1 MGYKFSIYK
10 PLKGLKDVKAP
21 ISSDSFDVYKNK
33 YGKPLKLKQATFY
46 VASRTGVNVTGVSD
60 KENALFISDC
70 LGRQTSFKY
79 NIQNSMIELID
90 KDGKLGLLNAVKS
103 GKEVPPF
110 NWIPFTTDSLL
121 LGYILN
127 MFDNM
132 RTTPDWTQETVQ
144 KYATFNDLLA
154 SGQAFGVFLPEY
166 LATDGYD
173 RYVRHSLL
181 ATKYALGI
189 GSLLIYENE
198 SANVPLYFI
207 PDVDF
212 ITQFDLTKFMG
223 LGLGQ
228 LYTQY
233 NNEVLTNEKFREEN
247 PRCDCPKPSDITLM
261 AKKTVTVKQ
270 KNSGIN
276 NLKIDDSKNNS
287 DDEASLEAR
296 QLVERL
302 HSLRILL
309 SKKLNEFSDNP
320 YIIYK
325 SSVDEGIGDVIIL
338 HMTLEKNSLSYLNR
352 FNPNIKL
359 KLPKNDAINKQY
371 LVLNVTFKLINIDVI
386 SYTTSIGLYG
396 TDNMGVECYSS
407 QIDYKSFSQQLLDDL
422 GFIKLLVGDEF
433 FSKFNDLSVGFRESL
448 FKGLESGMVKLKT
461 ALLLKTNESSL
472 KVKEELCDENK
483 YELIFV
489 DESILN
495 SLAIKMDSKT
505 GFNSYH
511 FKLDVGKLGYTPSE
525 LSCDYVGDENMG
537 AVIESMCEG
546 IISNLT

>member
-1 MGYKFSIYK
+1 MGYKFSINN

-21 ISSDSFDVYKNK
+21 ISSDSFEMYKNK

-46 VASRTGVNVTGVSD
+46 LASRTGINVPGVSD

-70 LGRQTSFKY
+70 LGRQTHFKY
-79 NIQNSMIELID
+79 SIQNSMIELID
-90 KDGKLGLLNAVKS
+90 KDGKLGLLNAVKA
-103 GKEVPPF
+103 GKEVPAF

-132 RTTPDWTQETVQ
+132 RTTPDWTQETVL
-144 KYATFNDLLA
+144 KYATFNHLFT

-181 ATKYALGI
+181 ASQYTLGI

-198 SANVPLYFI
+198 NAKVPLYFI

-247 PRCDCPKPSDITLM
+247 RRCDCPKPSDITLI

-270 KNSGIN
+270 KNSGLDN
-276 NLKIDDSKNNS
+276 VKIIDSMNS
-287 DDEASLEAR
+287 DDTNSK

-302 HSLRILL
+302 HSLRLLL
-309 SKKLNEFSDNP
+309 SKKLNDFSDNP
-320 YIIYK
+320 YILHK
-325 SSVDEGIGDVIIL
+325 SSVDEGIGDVIVL
-338 HMTLEKNSLSYLNR
+338 HMTLERNSLPYLSR

-407 QIDYKSFSQQLLDDL
+407 QIDYKSLSQQLLDDL

-472 KVKEELCDENK
+472 KVKEELCDEDK

-489 DESILN
+489 DDSVLN
-495 SLAIKMDSKT
+495 SLTVKMDSKT

-525 LSCDYVGDENMG
+525 LSCDYVGDENMK

-546 IISNLT
+546 IISNLA

>member
-1 MGYKFSIYK
+1 MGYKFSINN

-21 ISSDSFDVYKNK
+21 ISSDSFEMYKNK

-46 VASRTGVNVTGVSD
+46 LASRTGINVSGVSD

-70 LGRQTSFKY
+70 LGRQTHFKY
-79 NIQNSMIELID
+79 SIQNSMIELID
-90 KDGKLGLLNAVKS
+90 KDGKLGLLNAVKT
-103 GKEVPPF
+103 GKEVPAF

-132 RTTPDWTQETVQ
+132 RTTPDWTQETVL
-144 KYATFNDLLA
+144 KYATFNHLFT

-181 ATKYALGI
+181 ASQYALGI

-198 SANVPLYFI
+198 NAKVPLYFI

-247 PRCDCPKPSDITLM
+247 RRCDCPKPSDITLM

-270 KNSGIN
+270 KNSGIDN
-276 NLKIDDSKNNS
+276 VKIIDSMNS
-287 DDEASLEAR
+287 DDTNSK

-302 HSLRILL
+302 HSLRLLL
-309 SKKLNEFSDNP
+309 SKKLNDFSDNP
-320 YIIYK
+320 YILHK
-325 SSVDEGIGDVIIL
+325 SSVDEGIGDVIVL
-338 HMTLEKNSLSYLNR
+338 HMTLERNSLSYLSR

-407 QIDYKSFSQQLLDDL
+407 QIDYKSLSQQLLDDL

-472 KVKEELCDENK
+472 KVKEELCDEDK

-489 DESILN
+489 DDSVLN
-495 SLAIKMDSKT
+495 SLTVKMDSKT

-511 FKLDVGKLGYTPSE
+511 FKLDIGKLGYTPSE
-525 LSCDYVGDENMG
+525 LSCDYVGDENMK

-546 IISNLT
+546 IISNLA

>member
-1 MGYKFSIYK
+1 MGYKFSINN

-21 ISSDSFDVYKNK
+21 ISSNSFDMYKNK

-46 VASRTGVNVTGVSD
+46 LASRTGINVPGVSD
-60 KENALFISDC
+60 TENALFISDC

-79 NIQNSMIELID
+79 SIQNSMLELID
-90 KDGKLGLLNAVKS
+90 KDGKLGLSKAVRS
-103 GKEVPPF
+103 GKEVSPF
-110 NWIPFTTDSLL
+110 NWIPFTTDNLL
-121 LGYILN
+121 LGYFLN

-132 RTTPDWTQETVQ
+132 TTTPNWTQETVL
-144 KYATFNDLLA
+144 KYAAFNDLLA
-154 SGQAFGVFLPEY
+154 SGRAFGVFLPEY

-173 RYVRHSLL
+173 NYVRHSLL
-181 ATKYALGI
+181 ATQYTLGI
-189 GSLLIYENE
+189 GSLLIYEDEN
-198 SANVPLYFI
+198 ANVPLYFI

-233 NNEVLTNEKFREEN
+233 NNEVLANEKFRKDN
-247 PRCDCPKPSDITLM
+247 LRCDCPKPSDITLM
-261 AKKTVTVKQ
+261 SKKTVTLKQ
-270 KNSGIN
+270 RNSGIN
-276 NLKIDDSKNNS
+276 NLKISDSNDNDDLESK
-287 DDEASLEAR
+287 

-309 SKKLNEFSDNP
+309 SKKLNEYSDTP
-320 YIIYK
+320 YILHK
-325 SSVDEGIGDVIIL
+325 SSVDEGIGDVIVL
-338 HMTLEKNSLSYLNR
+338 HMTLEKNPLSYLSR
-352 FNPNIKL
+352 FNPNAVL
-359 KLPKNDAINKQY
+359 KLPKNDTLNKQY

-396 TDNMGVECYSS
+396 TDNIGVECYSS
-407 QIDYKSFSQQLLDDL
+407 QIDYKSLNQQLLDDL

-461 ALLLKTNESSL
+461 TLLLKTNESSL
-472 KVKEELCDENK
+472 KVKEEFCDEDE
-483 YELIFV
+483 YRLIFV

-495 SLAIKMDSKT
+495 SLTIKMDSKT

-525 LSCDYVGDENMG
+525 LSCDYVGDENME

>member
-21 ISSDSFDVYKNK
+21 ISSDSFEVYKNK

-46 VASRTGVNVTGVSD
+46 VASRTGINVAGVSD

-70 LGRQTSFKY
+70 LGRKTSFKY
-79 NIQNSMIELID
+79 SIQNSMIELID
-90 KDGKLGLLNAVKS
+90 KDGKLGLLNAVRS
-103 GKEVPPF
+103 GKEVSPF
-110 NWIPFTTDSLL
+110 NWTPFTTDSLL
-121 LGYILN
+121 LGYFLN

-132 RTTPDWTQETVQ
+132 RTTSEWTQETVL
-144 KYATFNDLLA
+144 KYASFNSLLT
-154 SGQAFGVFLPEY
+154 SGKAFGVFLPEY

-173 RYVRHSLL
+173 KYVRHSLL
-181 ATKYALGI
+181 ATQYALGI

-198 SANVPLYFI
+198 SAKVPLYFI

-212 ITQFDLTKFMG
+212 VTQFDLTKFMG

-228 LYTQY
+228 LYSQY
-233 NNEVLTNEKFREEN
+233 NNEILINDKFREEN
-247 PRCDCPKPSDITLM
+247 VRCDCPKPSDITLM
-261 AKKTVTVKQ
+261 SKKTVTVKQ
-270 KNSGIN
+270 KNSVLN
-276 NLKIDDSKNNS
+276 NLKIVDENNS
-287 DDEASLEAR
+287 DDSILLESK
-296 QLVERL
+296 QLADRL
-302 HSLRILL
+302 HNLRILL
-309 SKKLNEFSDNP
+309 SKKLNEYSDTP
-320 YIIYK
+320 YILHK
-325 SSVDEGIGDVIIL
+325 SSVDEGIGDVVVL
-338 HMTLEKNSLSYLNR
+338 HMTLEKNSLSYLKR
-352 FNPNIKL
+352 FNPNVIL

-472 KVKEELCDENK
+472 KVKEELCDEDK

-489 DESILN
+489 DESILD

-511 FKLDVGKLGYTPSE
+511 FKLDVEKLGYTPSE
-525 LSCDYVGDENMG
+525 LSCTYVGDENME

>member
-1 MGYKFSIYK
+1 MGYKFSINN

-21 ISSDSFDVYKNK
+21 ISSNSFDMYKNK

-46 VASRTGVNVTGVSD
+46 LASRTGINVPGVSD
-60 KENALFISDC
+60 TENALFISDC

-79 NIQNSMIELID
+79 SIQNSMLELID
-90 KDGKLGLLNAVKS
+90 KDGKLGLSKAVRS
-103 GKEVPPF
+103 GKEVSPF
-110 NWIPFTTDSLL
+110 NWIPFTTDNLL
-121 LGYILN
+121 LGYFLN

-132 RTTPDWTQETVQ
+132 TTTPNWTQETVL
-144 KYATFNDLLA
+144 KYAAFNDLLA
-154 SGQAFGVFLPEY
+154 SGRAFGVFLPEY

-173 RYVRHSLL
+173 NYVRHSLL
-181 ATKYALGI
+181 ATQYTLGI
-189 GSLLIYENE
+189 GSLLIYEDEN
-198 SANVPLYFI
+198 ANVPLYFI

-233 NNEVLTNEKFREEN
+233 NNEVLANEKFRKDN
-247 PRCDCPKPSDITLM
+247 LRCDCPKPSDITLM
-261 AKKTVTVKQ
+261 SKKTVTLKQ
-270 KNSGIN
+270 RNSGIN
-276 NLKIDDSKNNS
+276 NLKISDSNDNDDLESK
-287 DDEASLEAR
+287 

-309 SKKLNEFSDNP
+309 SKKLNEYSDTP
-320 YIIYK
+320 YILHK
-325 SSVDEGIGDVIIL
+325 SSVDEGIGDVIVL
-338 HMTLEKNSLSYLNR
+338 HMTLEKNPLSYLSR
-352 FNPNIKL
+352 FNPNAVL
-359 KLPKNDAINKQY
+359 KLPKNDTLNKQY

-396 TDNMGVECYSS
+396 TDNIGVECYSS
-407 QIDYKSFSQQLLDDL
+407 QIDYKSLNQQLLDDL

-461 ALLLKTNESSL
+461 TLLLKTNESSL
-472 KVKEELCDENK
+472 KVKEEFCDEDE
-483 YELIFV
+483 YRLIFV

-495 SLAIKMDSKT
+495 SLIIKMDSKT

-525 LSCDYVGDENMG
+525 LSCDYVGDENME

>member
-1 MGYKFSIYK
+1 MGYKFSINN

-21 ISSDSFDVYKNK
+21 ISSNSFDMYKNK

-46 VASRTGVNVTGVSD
+46 LASRTGINVPGVSET
-60 KENALFISDC
+60 ENALFISDC

-79 NIQNSMIELID
+79 SIQNSMLELID
-90 KDGKLGLLNAVKS
+90 KDGKLGLSKAVRS
-103 GKEVPPF
+103 GKEVSPF
-110 NWIPFTTDSLL
+110 NWIPFTTDNLL
-121 LGYILN
+121 LGYFLN

-132 RTTPDWTQETVQ
+132 TTTPNWTQETVL
-144 KYATFNDLLA
+144 KYAAFNDLLA
-154 SGQAFGVFLPEY
+154 SGRAFGVFLPEY

-173 RYVRHSLL
+173 NYVRHSLL
-181 ATKYALGI
+181 ATQYTLGI
-189 GSLLIYENE
+189 GSLLIYKDEN
-198 SANVPLYFI
+198 ANVPLYFI

-233 NNEVLTNEKFREEN
+233 NNEVLANEKFRKDN
-247 PRCDCPKPSDITLM
+247 LRCDCPKPSDITLM
-261 AKKTVTVKQ
+261 SKKTVTLKQ
-270 KNSGIN
+270 RNSGIN
-276 NLKIDDSKNNS
+276 NLKISDSNDNDDLESK
-287 DDEASLEAR
+287 

-309 SKKLNEFSDNP
+309 SKKLNEYSDTP
-320 YIIYK
+320 YILHK
-325 SSVDEGIGDVIIL
+325 SSVDEGIGDVIVL
-338 HMTLEKNSLSYLNR
+338 HMTLEKNPLSYLSR
-352 FNPNIKL
+352 FNPNAVL
-359 KLPKNDAINKQY
+359 KLPKNDTLNKQY

-396 TDNMGVECYSS
+396 TDNIGVECYSS
-407 QIDYKSFSQQLLDDL
+407 QIDYKSLNQQLLDDL

-461 ALLLKTNESSL
+461 TLLLKTNESSL
-472 KVKEELCDENK
+472 KVKEEFCDEDE
-483 YELIFV
+483 YRLIFV

-495 SLAIKMDSKT
+495 SLTIKMDSKT

-525 LSCDYVGDENMG
+525 LSCDYVGDENME